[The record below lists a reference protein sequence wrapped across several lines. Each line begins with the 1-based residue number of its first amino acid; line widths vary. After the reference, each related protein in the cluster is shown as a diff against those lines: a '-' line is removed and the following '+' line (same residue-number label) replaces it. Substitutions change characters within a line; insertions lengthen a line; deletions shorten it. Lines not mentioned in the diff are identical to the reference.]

1 MDGIRALLF
10 DVLGTVVDWR
20 CGVAREASSF
30 LARHGAVGVDP
41 AKFADAWANRYS
53 SATEEVRSGRRAFAL
68 LDVLHRENLEETL
81 KEFGIDPNS
90 LPKAELDKLNLAWH
104 RLDPWPDFIAGLKRL
119 KTKYIVAP
127 LSGGNTSLLLNMAKR
142 AGLPWDAILGS
153 DVVGAYKPSPE
164 AYLRTV
170 DILALRPEE
179 VFLVAAHNDDLSAA
193 RRCGMRTAFV
203 ARPTEHGPHKPVTY
217 FPLEEWDVTAK
228 DFVDLAGKFGI

>member
-1 MDGIRALLF
+1 MDGIALLF

-30 LARHGAVGVDP
+30 LARQGAVGVDP
-41 AKFADAWANRYS
+41 AKFADTWANRYS
-53 SATEEVRSGRRAFAL
+53 PATDEVRSGRRAFTS

-81 KEFGIDPNS
+81 KEFGIDPSS
-90 LPKAELDKLNLAWH
+90 LPKAELDDLNLAWH
-104 RLDPWPDFIAGLKRL
+104 RLDPWPDSIAGLQRL

-142 AGLPWDAILGS
+142 AGLPWDTILGS

-179 VFLVAAHNDDLSAA
+179 VVLVAAHNDDLAAA

-203 ARPTEHGPHKPVTY
+203 VRPTEHGPSQAIDL
-217 FPLEEWDVTAK
+217 FPLEEWDVIAK
-228 DFVDLAGKFGI
+228 DLVDLAGKFGA